1 MTLDSETAVGLSLA
15 DRARRAIGDTD
26 LQTALGKVTA
36 ALGAEGTAAR
46 TDPDMVEK
54 RRRGAAIRREVL
66 DDLDGW
72 LDRLQAKL
80 ESLAIT
86 VHRAAG
92 PEEARQVVLGIA
104 RAEGVRLAVKSKS
117 MATEEIHLNAALEAE
132 GIEVVETDLGE
143 YIIQLA
149 HEMPSH
155 IIAPAVHKTV
165 AQVARLFTEVAG
177 HALPDDRTALCAFAR
192 ERLRSKFLAADM
204 GITGVNFAA
213 VDTGTLV
220 LVTNEGNGRMCTS
233 LPRVHVAVMPV
244 EKVIPRFEDLGVLV
258 PLLTRSATG
267 QRLSTY
273 VSMMTG
279 PRRPGEVDGPER
291 MHVIFLD
298 HNRRSLLGTPY
309 QEMLACVRCGACL
322 NVCPVYRR
330 IGGHAYDA
338 VYSGPMGAVLT
349 PLLSGGTEGRDLP
362 DASSLCGACTEA
374 CPVGIPLADL
384 LVRLRADLRT
394 PGPAVPPAKPWPSRG
409 TLAAGPGD
417 RDRPRPAGPDTPD
430 GGGQEVPDGSGP
442 DPAREPVGVPGDA
455 PGRPQDTAPGLRT
468 GRRLAFSAWARLWA
482 SPTGYRLSAAAA
494 RRLSRVAPAALVR
507 RTPLVKGWGEGR
519 DIPLP
524 ATRSFRQRLAARRQ
538 DGW

>member
-1 MTLDSETAVGLSLA
+1 MTTHLSAEEAVHLSLA
-15 DRARRAIGDTD
+15 DRARRAIDDPD
-26 LQTALGKVTA
+26 LQTALSKVTA

-46 TDPDMVEK
+46 TDPEMLER

-66 DDLDGW
+66 GDLDGW
-72 LDRLQAKL
+72 LGALQEKF
-80 ESLAIT
+80 ESLGIT
-86 VHRAAG
+86 VHRAFGA
-92 PEEARQVVLGIA
+92 EEARQIVRDIA

-117 MATEEIHLNAALEAE
+117 MATEEIHLNAALEAD
-132 GIEVVETDLGE
+132 GVEVVETDLGE

-149 HEMPSH
+149 GEMPSH

-165 AQVARLFTEVAG
+165 PQVARLFTEAAG
-177 HALPDDRTALCAFAR
+177 EPLPDDRTALCAFAR
-192 ERLRSKFLAADM
+192 QRLRSKFLAADM

-213 VDTGTLV
+213 VDTGTIV

-244 EKVIPRFEDLGVLV
+244 EKVIPRFEDLGVLL
-258 PLLTRSATG
+258 PLLTRTATG

-273 VSMMTG
+273 VSMITG
-279 PRRPGEVDGPER
+279 PRRPGEVDGPEK
-291 MHVIFLD
+291 MHVVFLD

-309 QEMLACVRCGACL
+309 EEMLCCIRCGACL

-349 PLLSGGTEGRDLP
+349 PLLSGGTEDRDLP
-362 DASSLCGACTEA
+362 DASSLCGACSEV

-394 PGPAVPPAKPWPSRG
+394 PGPAVPPAAPWPG
-409 TLAAGPGD
+409 HEGATGDPG
-417 RDRPRPAGPDTPD
+417 
-430 GGGQEVPDGSGP
+430 S
-442 DPAREPVGVPGDA
+442 DPEAVGVAGDA
-455 PGRPQDTAPGLRT
+455 PGRPSDPRPGSRAV
-468 GRRLAFSAWARLWA
+468 RRIGFGTWARLWA
-482 SPTGYRLSAAAA
+482 NPTGYRLTAAAA
-494 RRLSRVAPAALVR
+494 RRLGRVAPAALVR
-507 RTPLVKGWGEGR
+507 RAPLVSGWGEGR

-524 ATRSFRQRLAARRQ
+524 AARSFRRRLADRAE

>member
-1 MTLDSETAVGLSLA
+1 
-15 DRARRAIGDTD
+15 
-26 LQTALGKVTA
+26 
-36 ALGAEGTAAR
+36 
-46 TDPDMVEK
+46 
-54 RRRGAAIRREVL
+54 
-66 DDLDGW
+66 
-72 LDRLQAKL
+72 
-80 ESLAIT
+80 
-86 VHRAAG
+86 
-92 PEEARQVVLGIA
+92 
-104 RAEGVRLAVKSKS
+104 
-117 MATEEIHLNAALEAE
+117 
-132 GIEVVETDLGE
+132 
-143 YIIQLA
+143 
-149 HEMPSH
+149 MPSH

-165 AQVARLFTEVAG
+165 PQVARLFTEVAG
-177 HALPDDRTALCAFAR
+177 HTLPDDRTALCAFAR
-192 ERLRSKFLAADM
+192 ERLRSKFLAAEM

-233 LPRVHVAVMPV
+233 LPRLHVAVMPV

-273 VSMMTG
+273 LSMMTG

-291 MHVIFLD
+291 LHVIFLD

-362 DASSLCGACTEA
+362 DASSLCGACSEA

-384 LVRLRADLRT
+384 LVRLRADLRH
-394 PGPAVPPAKPWPSRG
+394 PGPPVPPATPWPS
-409 TLAAGPGD
+409 
-417 RDRPRPAGPDTPD
+417 PRP
-430 GGGQEVPDGSGP
+430 
-442 DPAREPVGVPGDA
+442 A
-455 PGRPQDTAPGLRT
+455 PGRPEDTPPGLRT
-468 GRRLAFSAWARLWA
+468 GRRLAFGAWARLWA
-482 SPTGYRLSAAAA
+482 SPTGYRLSATAA
-494 RRLSRVAPAALVR
+494 RHLSRIAPPALVR

-524 ATRSFRQRLAARRQ
+524 TARSFRHHLARRKEE
-538 DGW
+538 GW

>member
-1 MTLDSETAVGLSLA
+1 MTIEPAVTMDTGTAARLSLA
-15 DRARRAIGDTD
+15 DRARLAIGDEH
-26 LQTALGKVTA
+26 LQTALAKVTA

-46 TDPDMVEK
+46 TDPDMVER

-66 DDLDGW
+66 GDLDGW
-72 LDRLQAKL
+72 LDRLQTKL
-80 ESLAIT
+80 ESRGIT

-92 PEEARQVVLGIA
+92 PEDARQIVLGIA
-104 RAEGVRLAVKSKS
+104 RDEGVRLAVKSKS

-165 AQVARLFTEVAG
+165 PQVAQLFSEAAG
-177 HALPDDRTALCAFAR
+177 EALPDDRTALCAFAR

-213 VDTGTLV
+213 VDTGTIV

-273 VSMMTG
+273 VSMITG
-279 PRRPGEVDGPER
+279 PRRSGEVDGPEKV
-291 MHVIFLD
+291 HVLFLD

-309 QEMLACVRCGACL
+309 QEMLCCIRCGACL

-362 DASSLCGACTEA
+362 DASSLCGACSEV

-384 LVRLRADLRT
+384 LVRLRADLRG
-394 PGPAVPPAKPWPSRG
+394 PGPAVPPAAPWPGHTPPTG
-409 TLAAGPGD
+409 TRTAAGSAGH
-417 RDRPRPAGPDTPD
+417 RPRTRRRRRRRPRAPRRPPPRRQGRPPPGLPGLGPPVVLPHRLPPERCRRPPPRPSHAGCLDPAGPPRIRL
-430 GGGQEVPDGSGP
+430 GRR
-442 DPAREPVGVPGDA
+442 ARHPSPGRPLLPPA
-455 PGRPQDTAPGLRT
+455 PGRPEEE
-468 GRRLAFSAWARLWA
+468 
-482 SPTGYRLSAAAA
+482 
-494 RRLSRVAPAALVR
+494 
-507 RTPLVKGWGEGR
+507 GW
-519 DIPLP
+519 
-524 ATRSFRQRLAARRQ
+524 
-538 DGW
+538 

>member
-1 MTLDSETAVGLSLA
+1 VSVRPAEAAARLSLA

-26 LQTALGKVTA
+26 LQTALAKVTA

-46 TDPDMVEK
+46 TDPDMIEK

-66 DDLDGW
+66 ADLDGW
-72 LDRLQAKL
+72 LDRLQARL
-80 ESLAIT
+80 ESIGVT

-92 PEEARQVVLGIA
+92 PDEARRIVLDIA

-117 MATEEIHLNAALEAE
+117 MATEEVHLNAALEAD
-132 GIEVVETDLGE
+132 GVEVVETDLGE

-149 HEMPSH
+149 REMPSH

-165 AQVARLFTEVAG
+165 PQVARLFTEAAG
-177 HALPDDRTALCAFAR
+177 RELPSERGALCAFAR

-204 GITGVNFAA
+204 GISGANFVT
-213 VDTGTLV
+213 VDTGTIV

-244 EKVIPRFEDLGVLV
+244 EKVLPRFEDLGVLL
-258 PLLTRSATG
+258 PLLTRTATG

-273 VSMMTG
+273 VSMITG
-279 PRRPGEVDGPER
+279 PRRPGEIDGPER
-291 MHVIFLD
+291 LHVVFLD

-309 QEMLACVRCGACL
+309 EEMLCCVRCGACL

-362 DASSLCGACTEA
+362 DASSLCGACSEA

-394 PGPAVPPAKPWPSRG
+394 PGPAVPPAPPWPG
-409 TLAAGPGD
+409 HG
-417 RDRPRPAGPDTPD
+417 PD
-430 GGGQEVPDGSGP
+430 GGAAPGSGP
-442 DPAREPVGVPGDA
+442 APASGEPVGVAGDA
-455 PGRPQDTAPGLRT
+455 PGRPSDSGPAARAA
-468 GRRLAFSAWARLWA
+468 RRLGFSAWARLWA
-482 SPTGYRLSAAAA
+482 SPAGYRLSNAAV
-494 RRLSRVAPAALVR
+494 RRLGRLAPPAVVR

-524 ATRSFRQRLAARRQ
+524 ATRSFRQRLADRQ
-538 DGW
+538 KDGW

>member
-1 MTLDSETAVGLSLA
+1 VTLAE
-15 DRARRAIGDTD
+15 RARRAIADEN
-26 LQTALGKVTA
+26 LQTALAKVTA

-46 TDPDMVEK
+46 TDPDMVER

-66 DDLDGW
+66 GDLDGW

-80 ESLAIT
+80 ESLGIT
-86 VHRAAG
+86 VHRASG
-92 PEEARQVVLGIA
+92 PEEARRIVLGIA
-104 RAEGVRLAVKSKS
+104 RDEGVRLAVKSKS

-165 AQVARLFTEVAG
+165 PQVARLFSEAAG
-177 HALPDDRTALCAFAR
+177 EPLPDDRTALCAFAR
-192 ERLRSKFLAADM
+192 QRLRSKFLAADM

-213 VDTGTLV
+213 ADTGTIV

-244 EKVIPRFEDLGVLV
+244 EKVLPRFEDLGVML
-258 PLLTRSATG
+258 PLLTRTATG

-273 VSMMTG
+273 VSMVTG

-291 MHVIFLD
+291 LHVVFLD

-309 QEMLACVRCGACL
+309 EEMLCCIRCGACL

-362 DASSLCGACTEA
+362 DASSLCGACSEV
-374 CPVGIPLADL
+374 CPVGFQLADL
-384 LVRLRADLRT
+384 LVRLRADLRD
-394 PGPAVPPAKPWPSRG
+394 PGPAVPPAAPWPGHEQSG
-409 TLAAGPGD
+409 GSA
-417 RDRPRPAGPDTPD
+417 PAGSD
-430 GGGQEVPDGSGP
+430 E
-442 DPAREPVGVPGDA
+442 AVGIAGDA
-455 PGRPQDTAPGLRT
+455 PGHPDDTRPGARAM
-468 GRRLAFSAWARLWA
+468 RRLGFRTWARVWA

-494 RRLSRVAPAALVR
+494 RRLGRLTPDSLIRKA
-507 RTPLVKGWGEGR
+507 PLVSGWGEGR

-524 ATRSFRQRLAARRQ
+524 AARSFRQRLAARQ
-538 DGW
+538 EDGW

>member
-1 MTLDSETAVGLSLA
+1 MTLDAEAAVTLSLA

-26 LQTALGKVTA
+26 LQAALAKVTA

-80 ESLAIT
+80 ESIGVT
-86 VHRAAG
+86 VHRAAE
-92 PEEARQVVLGIA
+92 PEEARRIVLGIA

-117 MATEEIHLNAALEAE
+117 MATEEIHLNAALEAD

-149 HEMPSH
+149 REMPSH

-165 AQVARLFTEVAG
+165 PQVARLFSEAAG
-177 HALPDDRTALCAFAR
+177 RPLPSERAALCAFAR
-192 ERLRSKFLAADM
+192 ERLRSKFLAADL
-204 GITGVNFAA
+204 GITGANFVT
-213 VDTGTLV
+213 VDTGTIV

-244 EKVIPRFEDLGVLV
+244 EKVLPRFADLGVLL
-258 PLLTRSATG
+258 PLLTRTATG

-273 VSMMTG
+273 VSMVTG

-291 MHVIFLD
+291 LHVVFLD

-309 QEMLACVRCGACL
+309 QDMLCCVRCGACL

-362 DASSLCGACTEA
+362 DASSLCGACSEA
-374 CPVGIPLADL
+374 CPVGIPLADM
-384 LVRLRADLRT
+384 LVRLRADLRR
-394 PGPAVPPAKPWPSRG
+394 PGPPVPPAPPWPGSERDDRSGGPVAG
-409 TLAAGPGD
+409 TP
-417 RDRPRPAGPDTPD
+417 
-430 GGGQEVPDGSGP
+430 
-442 DPAREPVGVPGDA
+442 EPVGFPGDA
-455 PGRPQDTAPGLRT
+455 PGRPSDTRPGARAA
-468 GRRLAFSAWARLWA
+468 RRLGFGAWARLWA
-482 SPTGYRLSAAAA
+482 SPTGYRLSAVAA
-494 RRLSRVAPAALVR
+494 RRLSRLAPPALLR
-507 RTPLVKGWGEGR
+507 RAPLVSDWGEGR

-524 ATRSFRQRLAARRQ
+524 AARSFRQRRADREK

>member
-1 MTLDSETAVGLSLA
+1 MTLEVHAAARLSLA
-15 DRARRAIGDTD
+15 DLARRAIGDEN
-26 LQTALGKVTA
+26 LQTALAKVTA

-46 TDPDMVEK
+46 TDPDMVER

-66 DDLDGW
+66 GDLDGW
-72 LDRLQAKL
+72 LDRLQAKM
-80 ESLAIT
+80 ESRGIT
-86 VHRAAG
+86 VHRAVG
-92 PEEARQVVLGIA
+92 PEEARRIVLGIA
-104 RAEGVRLAVKSKS
+104 RDEGVRLAVKSKS

-155 IIAPAVHKTV
+155 IIAPAVHKTLPQV
-165 AQVARLFTEVAG
+165 AQLFTEAG
-177 HALPDDRTALCAFAR
+177 GETLPDDRTALCAFAR
-192 ERLRSKFLAADM
+192 QTLRSKFLTADM

-213 VDTGTLV
+213 ADTGTIV

-244 EKVIPRFEDLGVLV
+244 EKVIPRFDDLGVLL

-273 VSMMTG
+273 VSMVTG

-291 MHVIFLD
+291 LHVLFLD

-309 QEMLACVRCGACL
+309 EEMLCCIRCGACL

-362 DASSLCGACTEA
+362 DASSLCGACSEV

-384 LVRLRADLRT
+384 LVRLRADLRH
-394 PGPAVPPAKPWPSRG
+394 PGPAVPPAAPWPGHESPHN
-409 TLAAGPGD
+409 AAPLSAD
-417 RDRPRPAGPDTPD
+417 
-430 GGGQEVPDGSGP
+430 
-442 DPAREPVGVPGDA
+442 EPVGVAGDA
-455 PGRPQDTAPGLRT
+455 PGRPGDTRPGARAV
-468 GRRLAFSAWARLWA
+468 RRLGFQAWARLWA
-482 SPTGYRLSAAAA
+482 SPTGYRASTAAA
-494 RRLSRVAPAALVR
+494 RRLGRLAPPALVR
-507 RTPLVKGWGEGR
+507 RTPLVSAWGEGR

-524 ATRSFRQRLAARRQ
+524 AARSFRQRLAARKEE
-538 DGW
+538 GW

>member
-1 MTLDSETAVGLSLA
+1 MPPPSDRAAPPDGPGPRTRPRRRAPRAGAAVSPEPVIAATKTAARLSLA
-15 DRARRAIGDTD
+15 DRARRAIGDEN
-26 LQTALGKVTA
+26 LQTALAKVTA

-46 TDPDMVEK
+46 TDPDMVER
-54 RRRGAAIRREVL
+54 RRRGAAVRREVL
-66 DDLDGW
+66 ADLDGW

-80 ESLAIT
+80 ESQGIT

-92 PEEARQVVLGIA
+92 PEEARRIVLGIA
-104 RAEGVRLAVKSKS
+104 REEGVRLAVKSKS
-117 MATEEIHLNAALEAE
+117 MATEEIHLNAALEAD

-165 AQVARLFTEVAG
+165 SQVARLFTEAAG
-177 HALPDDRTALCAFAR
+177 EPLPDDRTALCAFAR
-192 ERLRSKFLAADM
+192 QRLRSKFLSADI
-204 GITGVNFAA
+204 GISGVNFAA
-213 VDTGTLV
+213 ADTGTIV

-244 EKVIPRFEDLGVLV
+244 EKVIPRFDDLGVLL
-258 PLLTRSATG
+258 PLLTRTATG

-273 VSMMTG
+273 VSMITG
-279 PRRPGEVDGPER
+279 PRRPGEVDGPEEL
-291 MHVIFLD
+291 HVIFLD

-309 QEMLACVRCGACL
+309 EEMLCCIRCGACL

-362 DASSLCGACTEA
+362 DASSLCGACSEV

-384 LVRLRADLRT
+384 LVHLRADLRH
-394 PGPAVPPAKPWPSRG
+394 PGPAVPPAAPWPGHAGEVESAVG
-409 TLAAGPGD
+409 TA
-417 RDRPRPAGPDTPD
+417 
-430 GGGQEVPDGSGP
+430 
-442 DPAREPVGVPGDA
+442 GDA
-455 PGRPQDTAPGLRT
+455 PGHPGDTTPGSRAA
-468 GRRLAFSAWARLWA
+468 RRLGFEAWARLWA
-482 SPTGYRLSAAAA
+482 SPAGYRLSAAAG
-494 RRLSRVAPAALVR
+494 RRLGRLVPDALIRKAPL
-507 RTPLVKGWGEGR
+507 LSGWGEGR
-519 DIPLP
+519 DI
-524 ATRSFRQRLAARRQ
+524 
-538 DGW
+538 

>member
-1 MTLDSETAVGLSLA
+1 MTLHAGAAPALSLA
-15 DRARRAIGDTD
+15 DRARRAIDDPD
-26 LQTALGKVTA
+26 LQTALAKVTA

-46 TDPDMVEK
+46 TDPEMVEK

-80 ESLAIT
+80 ESRGVT

-92 PEEARQVVLGIA
+92 PDEARRIVLDIA
-104 RAEGVRLAVKSKS
+104 RDEGVRLAVKSKS

-132 GIEVVETDLGE
+132 GVEVVETDLGE

-149 HEMPSH
+149 REMPSH

-165 AQVARLFTEVAG
+165 PQVARLFTETAG
-177 HALPDDRTALCAFAR
+177 RPLPDDRAALCAFAR

-204 GITGVNFAA
+204 GITGANFVA
-213 VDTGTLV
+213 VDTGTIV

-233 LPRVHVAVMPV
+233 LPRVQVAVMPV
-244 EKVIPRFEDLGVLV
+244 EKVLPRFADLGVML

-273 VSMMTG
+273 VSMITG

-291 MHVIFLD
+291 LHVVFLD

-309 QEMLACVRCGACL
+309 QEMLCCIRCGACL

-362 DASSLCGACTEA
+362 DASSLCGACSEA

-384 LVRLRADLRT
+384 LVRLRADLRH
-394 PGPAVPPAKPWPSRG
+394 PGPAVPPARPWPGHEGPAPTASTG
-409 TLAAGPGD
+409 APEGVAA
-417 RDRPRPAGPDTPD
+417 
-430 GGGQEVPDGSGP
+430 
-442 DPAREPVGVPGDA
+442 EPVGFPGDA
-455 PGRPQDTAPGLRT
+455 PGRPSETGPGARAL
-468 GRRLAFSAWARLWA
+468 RRLGFQAWAHLWA

-494 RRLSRVAPAALVR
+494 RRLARLAPPALIR

-524 ATRSFRQRLAARRQ
+524 AARSFRQRLAARKEE
-538 DGW
+538 GW

>member
-1 MTLDSETAVGLSLA
+1 MSGSLDAGTAARLSLA
-15 DRARRAIGDTD
+15 DRARRAIGDSD
-26 LQTALGKVTA
+26 LQSALAKVTA
-36 ALGAEGTAAR
+36 ALGAEGTSAR
-46 TDPDMVEK
+46 TDPDMVEA

-66 DDLDGW
+66 GDLDGW

-80 ESLAIT
+80 ESQGIT

-92 PEEARQVVLGIA
+92 PEEARRVVLAIA

-117 MATEEIHLNAALEAE
+117 MATEEIHLNAALEAD
-132 GIEVVETDLGE
+132 GVEVVETDLGE

-149 HEMPSH
+149 EEMPSH

-165 AQVARLFTEVAG
+165 PQVARLFSEAAG
-177 HALPDDRTALCAFAR
+177 RPLPDDRTALCAFAR
-192 ERLRSKFLAADM
+192 ERLRSKFLAADL

-244 EKVIPRFEDLGVLV
+244 EKVLPRFADLGVLL

-273 VSMMTG
+273 VSMITG
-279 PRRPGEVDGPER
+279 PRRPGEIDGPER
-291 MHVIFLD
+291 LHVVFLD

-309 QEMLACVRCGACL
+309 EEMLCCIRCGACL

-362 DASSLCGACTEA
+362 DASSLCGACSEV

-394 PGPAVPPAKPWPSRG
+394 PGPAVPPAAPWPERDRA
-409 TLAAGPGD
+409 AAGG
-417 RDRPRPAGPDTPD
+417 PAGDT
-430 GGGQEVPDGSGP
+430 
-442 DPAREPVGVPGDA
+442 EPVGTPGDA
-455 PGRPQDTAPGLRT
+455 PGRPSDTPLGSRV
-468 GRRLAFSAWARLWA
+468 GRRLAFGAWARVWA
-482 SPTGYRLSAAAA
+482 SPTGYRLSAAAV
-494 RRLSRVAPAALVR
+494 RRLGRLTPDAVIR
-507 RTPLVKGWGEGR
+507 RAPLVSGWGEGR

-524 ATRSFRQRLAARRQ
+524 TRSFRQHWARRKEE
-538 DGW
+538 GW

>member
-1 MTLDSETAVGLSLA
+1 MTLDAGTAARLSLA
-15 DRARRAIGDTD
+15 DRARRAIGDGD
-26 LQTALGKVTA
+26 LQSALAKVTA
-36 ALGAEGTAAR
+36 ALGAEGTSAR
-46 TDPDMVEK
+46 TDPDMVEA
-54 RRRGAAIRREVL
+54 RRKGAAIRREVL
-66 DDLDGW
+66 DELDGW
-72 LDRLQAKL
+72 LERLQAKL
-80 ESLAIT
+80 ESQGIT

-92 PEEARQVVLGIA
+92 PDEARRAVLEIA
-104 RAEGVRLAVKSKS
+104 RAEGVRLTVKSKS

-149 HEMPSH
+149 REMPSH
-155 IIAPAVHKTV
+155 IIAPAVHKTLP
-165 AQVARLFTEVAG
+165 QVARLFTEAAG
-177 HALPDDRTALCAFAR
+177 RPLPNDRTALCAFAR

-204 GITGVNFAA
+204 GISGVNFAA
-213 VDTGTLV
+213 VDTGTIV

-233 LPRVHVAVMPV
+233 LPPVHVAVMPV
-244 EKVIPRFEDLGVLV
+244 EKVLPRFADLGVLL

-273 VSMMTG
+273 VSMITG

-291 MHVIFLD
+291 LHVIFLD

-309 QEMLACVRCGACL
+309 QEMLCCIRCGACL

-362 DASSLCGACTEA
+362 DASSLCGACSEV

-394 PGPAVPPAKPWPSRG
+394 PGPAVPPAAPWPDRTAASSGADAPASPRSHG
-409 TLAAGPGD
+409 AAG
-417 RDRPRPAGPDTPD
+417 R
-430 GGGQEVPDGSGP
+430 SG
-442 DPAREPVGVPGDA
+442 AEPVGVAGDA
-455 PGRPQDTAPGLRT
+455 PGRPSDTAPGSRT
-468 GRRLAFSAWARLWA
+468 ARRLAFGAWARLWA
-482 SPTGYRLSAAAA
+482 SPTGYRMSSAAA
-494 RRLSRVAPAALVR
+494 RRLGRLTPDTVIR
-507 RTPLVKGWGEGR
+507 RIPLASGWGEGR
-519 DIPLP
+519 DIPRP
-524 ATRSFRQRLAARRQ
+524 AARSFRQRWTHRKEE
-538 DGW
+538 GW

>member
-1 MTLDSETAVGLSLA
+1 MSLHAATAAHLSLA
-15 DRARRAIGDTD
+15 DRARRAIDD
-26 LQTALGKVTA
+26 SNLQTALAKVTA

-46 TDPDMVEK
+46 TDPDMIER

-66 DDLDGW
+66 DDLDTW

-80 ESLAIT
+80 ESLGIT

-92 PEEARQVVLGIA
+92 PDEAQRIVLEIA
-104 RAEGVRLAVKSKS
+104 RAEGVKLAVKSKS
-117 MATEEIHLNAALEAE
+117 MATEEVHLNAALEAD

-165 AQVARLFTEVAG
+165 PQVAKLFTETAG
-177 HALPDDRTALCAFAR
+177 RPLPDDRTALCAFAR
-192 ERLRSKFLAADM
+192 ETLRGKFLAADM
-204 GITGVNFAA
+204 GITGANFVT

-244 EKVIPRFEDLGVLV
+244 EKVLPRFADLGVML
-258 PLLTRSATG
+258 PLLTRTATG

-273 VSMMTG
+273 VSMITG
-279 PRRPGEVDGPER
+279 PRRPGETDGPER
-291 MHVIFLD
+291 MHVVFLD

-309 QEMLACVRCGACL
+309 QEMLCCIRCGACL

-349 PLLSGGTEGRDLP
+349 PLLSGGSEGRDLP
-362 DASSLCGACTEA
+362 DASSLCGACSEV

-384 LVRLRADLRT
+384 LVRLRADLRS
-394 PGPAVPPAKPWPSRG
+394 PGPAVPPAPPWPG
-409 TLAAGPGD
+409 HDPEVAA
-417 RDRPRPAGPDTPD
+417 
-430 GGGQEVPDGSGP
+430 
-442 DPAREPVGVPGDA
+442 PVGVAGDA
-455 PGRPQDTAPGLRT
+455 PGRPSDTKPGARVA
-468 GRRLAFSAWARLWA
+468 RRLGFEAWARLWA
-482 SPTGYRLSAAAA
+482 SPTGYRLSAGAA
-494 RRLSRVAPAALVR
+494 RRLGHLTPSALIR
-507 RTPLVKGWGEGR
+507 NTPLVRGWGEGR

-524 ATRSFRQRLAARRQ
+524 APRSFRQRLAARNEE
-538 DGW
+538 GW

>member
-1 MTLDSETAVGLSLA
+1 MHRA
-15 DRARRAIGDTD
+15 DGPEDARR
-26 LQTALGKVTA
+26 
-36 ALGAEGTAAR
+36 
-46 TDPDMVEK
+46 
-54 RRRGAAIRREVL
+54 
-66 DDLDGW
+66 
-72 LDRLQAKL
+72 
-80 ESLAIT
+80 
-86 VHRAAG
+86 
-92 PEEARQVVLGIA
+92 VVLGIA
-104 RAEGVRLAVKSKS
+104 REEGVKLAVKSKS

-132 GIEVVETDLGE
+132 GVEVVETDLGE

-165 AQVARLFTEVAG
+165 PQVARLFSEAAG
-177 HALPDDRTALCAFAR
+177 TLLPDDRTALCAFAR
-192 ERLRSKFLAADM
+192 ERLRSKFLAADL

-213 VDTGTLV
+213 VDTGTIV

-244 EKVIPRFEDLGVLV
+244 EKVLPRFADLGVLL

-273 VSMMTG
+273 VSMITG

-291 MHVIFLD
+291 LHVIFLD

-309 QEMLACVRCGACL
+309 QEMLCCVRCGACL

-374 CPVGIPLADL
+374 CPVGIPLADM
-384 LVRLRADLRT
+384 LVRLRADLRR
-394 PGPAVPPAKPWPSRG
+394 PGPAVPPAAPWPDRRADSHSRG
-409 TLAAGPGD
+409 LP
-417 RDRPRPAGPDTPD
+417 
-430 GGGQEVPDGSGP
+430 EP
-442 DPAREPVGVPGDA
+442 DPSARRPGRAGVDEPVGVHEDA
-455 PGRPQDTAPGLRT
+455 PGSPADSPPGRRAA
-468 GRRLAFSAWARLWA
+468 RRLAFGAWAHLWA
-482 SPTGYRLSAAAA
+482 SPTGYRLSAAAG
-494 RRLSRVAPAALVR
+494 RRLGRIVPAAVVR
-507 RTPLVKGWGEGR
+507 RTPLVSGWGEGR

-524 ATRSFRQRLAARRQ
+524 AARSFRQRLARREEE
-538 DGW
+538 GW

>member
-1 MTLDSETAVGLSLA
+1 MTLEAHAATRLSLA
-15 DRARRAIGDTD
+15 DRARRAIDD
-26 LQTALGKVTA
+26 EHLQTALAKVTA

-46 TDPDMVEK
+46 TDPDMVE
-54 RRRGAAIRREVL
+54 RRRLGAAIRREVL
-66 DDLDGW
+66 GDLDGW
-72 LDRLQAKL
+72 LDQLQSKL
-80 ESLAIT
+80 ESRGIT

-92 PEEARQVVLGIA
+92 PEEARRIVLGIA
-104 RAEGVRLAVKSKS
+104 RDEGVRLAVKSKS

-165 AQVARLFTEVAG
+165 PQVARLFSEAAG
-177 HALPDDRTALCAFAR
+177 ESLPDDRYALCAFAR
-192 ERLRSKFLAADM
+192 ERLRSKFLTADM

-213 VDTGTLV
+213 VDTGTIV

-244 EKVIPRFEDLGVLV
+244 EKVIARFEDLGVLL

-273 VSMMTG
+273 VSMITG
-279 PRRPGEVDGPER
+279 PRRAGEVDGPEKL
-291 MHVIFLD
+291 HVVFLD

-309 QEMLACVRCGACL
+309 EEMLCCIRCGACL

-362 DASSLCGACTEA
+362 DASSLCGACSEV

-384 LVRLRADLRT
+384 LVRLRADLRG
-394 PGPAVPPAKPWPSRG
+394 PGPAVPPAAPWPGHEPS
-409 TLAAGPGD
+409 AGPRSTGGD
-417 RDRPRPAGPDTPD
+417 APMLS
-430 GGGQEVPDGSGP
+430 E
-442 DPAREPVGVPGDA
+442 EPVGIAGDA
-455 PGRPQDTAPGLRT
+455 PGHPGDPRPGARAA
-468 GRRLAFSAWARLWA
+468 RRLGFQAWAHLWA
-482 SPTGYRLSAAAA
+482 SPTGYRLSASAA
-494 RRLSRVAPAALVR
+494 RRLGRLTPDALIR
-507 RTPLVKGWGEGR
+507 RTPFVSGWGEGR

-524 ATRSFRQRLAARRQ
+524 AARSFRQRLAHRKE

>member
-1 MTLDSETAVGLSLA
+1 MTLEAEAAATLSLA
-15 DRARRAIGDTD
+15 ERARRAIDDTD
-26 LQTALGKVTA
+26 LQTALAKVTA

-54 RRRGAAIRREVL
+54 RRRGAAIRREAL
-66 DDLDGW
+66 GDLDGW

-80 ESLAIT
+80 ESLGVT

-92 PEEARQVVLGIA
+92 PEEARRIVLGIA

-132 GIEVVETDLGE
+132 GVEVVETDLGE

-149 HEMPSH
+149 REMPSH

-165 AQVARLFTEVAG
+165 PQVARLFTEAAG
-177 HALPDDRTALCAFAR
+177 RPLPDDRTALCAFAR

-204 GITGVNFAA
+204 GITGANFVT
-213 VDTGTLV
+213 VDTGTIV

-244 EKVIPRFEDLGVLV
+244 EKVLPRFADLGVLL

-273 VSMMTG
+273 VSMITG

-291 MHVIFLD
+291 LHVVFLD
-298 HNRRSLLGTPY
+298 HNRRALLGTPY
-309 QEMLACVRCGACL
+309 EEMLACVRCGACL

-349 PLLSGGTEGRDLP
+349 PLLSGGSEGRDLP

-384 LVRLRADLRT
+384 LVRLRADLRR
-394 PGPAVPPAKPWPSRG
+394 PGPPVPPAAGWPAHRAPVAPEPGRG
-409 TLAAGPGD
+409 APGRAVPAD
-417 RDRPRPAGPDTPD
+417 PGEQIAGPD
-430 GGGQEVPDGSGP
+430 
-442 DPAREPVGVPGDA
+442 EPVGIAGDA
-455 PGRPQDTAPGLRT
+455 PGRPEDTPPGART
-468 GRRLAFSAWARLWA
+468 
-482 SPTGYRLSAAAA
+482 A
-494 RRLSRVAPAALVR
+494 RRL
-507 RTPLVKGWGEGR
+507 
-519 DIPLP
+519 
-524 ATRSFRQRLAARRQ
+524 
-538 DGW
+538 

>member
-1 MTLDSETAVGLSLA
+1 VTAEVSTEAGAAVHLSLA
-15 DRARRAIGDTD
+15 ERARRAIDDGN
-26 LQTALGKVTA
+26 LQTALAKVTA

-46 TDPDMVEK
+46 TDPDMVER

-66 DDLDGW
+66 ADLDGW
-72 LDRLQAKL
+72 LDRLQTKF
-80 ESLAIT
+80 ESMGIT

-92 PEEARQVVLGIA
+92 PEEARQIVLRIA
-104 RAEGVRLAVKSKS
+104 REEGVRLAVKSKS

-132 GIEVVETDLGE
+132 GVEVVETDLGE

-149 HEMPSH
+149 QEMPSH

-165 AQVARLFTEVAG
+165 AQVARLFSEAAG
-177 HALPDDRTALCAFAR
+177 EPLPDDRTALCAFAR
-192 ERLRSKFLAADM
+192 QRLRSKFLAAEM

-213 VDTGTLV
+213 VDTGTIV

-244 EKVIPRFEDLGVLV
+244 EKVLPRFEDLGVLL

-273 VSMMTG
+273 VSMVTG
-279 PRRPGEVDGPER
+279 PRRTGEVDGPEKL
-291 MHVIFLD
+291 HVVFLD

-309 QEMLACVRCGACL
+309 EEMLCCIRCGACL

-362 DASSLCGACTEA
+362 DASSLCGACSEV

-384 LVRLRADLRT
+384 LVRLRADLRD
-394 PGPAVPPAKPWPSRG
+394 PGPAVPPAAPWPG
-409 TLAAGPGD
+409 HEPGVGP
-417 RDRPRPAGPDTPD
+417 ATDT
-430 GGGQEVPDGSGP
+430 S
-442 DPAREPVGVPGDA
+442 AEPVGVAGDA
-455 PGRPQDTAPGLRT
+455 PGRSGATRHGARAA
-468 GRRLAFSAWARLWA
+468 RRLGFQAWAHLWA

-494 RRLSRVAPAALVR
+494 RRLGRLAPATLVR
-507 RTPLVKGWGEGR
+507 RAPLVSGWGEGR

-524 ATRSFRQRLAARRQ
+524 AARSFRQRLAARKEE
-538 DGW
+538 GW

>member
-1 MTLDSETAVGLSLA
+1 MTMGTSPAGGTAGPRIGATASLA
-15 DRARRAIGDTD
+15 DRARRAIDDTD

-36 ALGAEGTAAR
+36 ALGAEGAANR
-46 TDPDMVEK
+46 TDPVMIEA
-54 RRRGAAIRREVL
+54 RRRGATIRREVL

-72 LDRLQAKL
+72 LDRLQDKL
-80 ESLAIT
+80 ESLGVT

-104 RAEGVRLAVKSKS
+104 RDEGVRLAVKSKS
-117 MATEEIHLNAALEAE
+117 MATEEIHLNAALEAQ
-132 GIEVVETDLGE
+132 GVEVVETDLGE

-155 IIAPAVHKTV
+155 IIAPAVHKTLP
-165 AQVARLFTEVAG
+165 QVARLFTEAAG
-177 HALPDDRTALCAFAR
+177 RPLPDDRTALCAFAR
-192 ERLRSKFLAADM
+192 ERLRSKFLAADL
-204 GITGVNFAA
+204 GITGANFVT
-213 VDTGTLV
+213 VDTGTIV

-244 EKVIPRFEDLGVLV
+244 EKVLPRFADLGVML

-273 VSMMTG
+273 VSMITG

-291 MHVIFLD
+291 LHLVFLD

-349 PLLSGGTEGRDLP
+349 PLLSGGREGRDLP

-384 LVRLRADLRT
+384 LVRLRADLRR
-394 PGPAVPPAKPWPSRG
+394 PGPPVPPAAPWPAHR
-409 TLAAGPGD
+409 APG
-417 RDRPRPAGPDTPD
+417 G
-430 GGGQEVPDGSGP
+430 
-442 DPAREPVGVPGDA
+442 EPVGIAGHA

-468 GRRLAFSAWARLWA
+468 GRRLAFGAWARLWA

-494 RRLSRVAPAALVR
+494 RRLSRLAPPALIR
-507 RTPLVKGWGEGR
+507 RTPLVSGWGEGR

-524 ATRSFRQRLAARRQ
+524 AARSFRQRLARREE

>member
-1 MTLDSETAVGLSLA
+1 VTADPAAVPTLSLA
-15 DRARRAIGDTD
+15 DRARRAIDDSD
-26 LQTALGKVTA
+26 LQTALSKVTA
-36 ALGAEGTAAR
+36 TLGAEGTAAR
-46 TDPDMVEK
+46 TDPDMVEA
-54 RRRGAAIRREVL
+54 RRKGAAIRRETL

-80 ESLAIT
+80 ESLGVT

-92 PEEARQVVLGIA
+92 PEEARQVVLEIA
-104 RAEGVRLAVKSKS
+104 RDEGVRLAVKSKS

-132 GIEVVETDLGE
+132 GVEVVETDLGE

-165 AQVARLFTEVAG
+165 PQVARLFSEAAG
-177 HALPDDRTALCAFAR
+177 QTLPDDRTALCAFAR
-192 ERLRSKFLAADM
+192 ERLRSKFLAAEM

-213 VDTGTLV
+213 VDTGTIV

-233 LPRVHVAVMPV
+233 LPKVHVAVMPV
-244 EKVIPRFEDLGVLV
+244 EKVLPRFADLGVLL

-273 VSMMTG
+273 VSMITG

-291 MHVIFLD
+291 VHVIFLD

-309 QEMLACVRCGACL
+309 QEMLCCVRCGACL

-349 PLLSGGTEGRDLP
+349 PLLSGGSEGRDLP
-362 DASSLCGACTEA
+362 DASSLCGACSEA
-374 CPVGIPLADL
+374 CPVGIPLADM
-384 LVRLRADLRT
+384 LVRLRADLRR
-394 PGPAVPPAKPWPSRG
+394 PGAPVPPADPWPDHRS
-409 TLAAGPGD
+409 
-417 RDRPRPAGPDTPD
+417 
-430 GGGQEVPDGSGP
+430 
-442 DPAREPVGVPGDA
+442 DPSAPVGVAGDA
-455 PGRPQDTAPGLRT
+455 PGRPEDTRPGART
-468 GRRLAFSAWARLWA
+468 GRRLAFGAWARLWA
-482 SPTGYRLSAAAA
+482 SPTGYRLSAAAT
-494 RRLSRVAPAALVR
+494 RRLGRLAPDALVR
-507 RTPLVKGWGEGR
+507 HAPLVSGWGEGR
-519 DIPLP
+519 DIPRP
-524 ATRSFRQRLAARRQ
+524 AARSFRRRLAAREE